1 MSGCSFWTGMF
12 TLRITPGA
20 VTPTRLIE
28 VDDEPDPAAR
38 DPHADSDAVVL
49 GVHQV
54 DVMAAAVRLLALEE
68 EMRAED
74 GGRWI
79 AGATAE
85 VLGPDVARVTGAP
98 ESIAGCAA
106 DEVVADV
113 PRGQQLGVRSADP
126 RRDRRVDPE
135 SGNSPTAGAA

>member
-1 MSGCSFWTGMF
+1 MSGCSFWTWMI
-12 TLRITPGA
+12 TLRIIPGA
-20 VTPTRLIE
+20 LTSTRVIE
-28 VDDEPDPAAR
+28 VDDEPDAAAR
-38 DPHADSDAVVL
+38 DPHADTDAVVL

-74 GGRWI
+74 RGRWV
-79 AGATAE
+79 AGPTAE

-98 ESIAGCAA
+98 ESIAGGAA

-113 PRGQQLGVRSADP
+113 PRCQQLGVRSADP
-126 RRDRRVDPE
+126 GRDRRVEPE
-135 SGNSPTAGAA
+135 GGNS